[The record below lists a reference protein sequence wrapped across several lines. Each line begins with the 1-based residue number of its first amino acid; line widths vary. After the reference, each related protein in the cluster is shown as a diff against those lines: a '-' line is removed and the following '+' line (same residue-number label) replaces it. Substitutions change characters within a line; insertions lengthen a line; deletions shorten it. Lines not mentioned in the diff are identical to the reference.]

1 MIGEAELLAAVPR
14 GLYIGGVW
22 QDGGAAPGQSW
33 VGLRFLGVPP
43 EAARRL
49 RAWTCEDGSGP

>member
-1 MIGEAELLAAVPR
+1 MFPGRWRGWGVRAAIEQR
-14 GLYIGGVW
+14 K
-22 QDGGAAPGQSW
+22 Q